1 MKVQVQVW
9 GQVKM
14 EVQTQVQTRV
24 QVKREVQVEVK
35 ALFGASRPGSTIQLY
50 PFIPSY
56 THLYPTIPHY
66 TQLFPYA
73 SIAYPSTAYPTIPR
87 IPSYAKLRLIQM
99 RVMVARH
106 LDSASHLPRLM
117 QMHLMMAR
125 HLDPAIII
133 ICNW

>member
-1 MKVQVQVW
+1 
-9 GQVKM
+9 M

-87 IPSYAKLRLIQM
+87 HTQVYPSIPWIPSYAKLRLIQM